1 MTAAGRWSGGNDKHS
16 ARVSE
21 RKDRTVSMRFPKET
35 PEYRAARDALL
46 ASEVAL
52 RRQMEAVAA
61 QLRALPPGGEVPHDY
76 VFDAVEEGGA
86 TTAIR
91 MSELFRGG
99 DTLMMYH
106 YMFPRH
112 SRDERPGPTTGV
124 MASVPLAEGPCP
136 SCTALI
142 DMWDGTMPHF
152 EGLGGNLVVVARAP
166 IARVA
171 AFARD
176 KGWKHTRLVSAANN
190 TFRRDYGGD
199 GPDGEPVPIMTVFR
213 HWPDGVFRLHWAS
226 ELIYELPDPGQARHL
241 GRSNHSGHCSTSR
254 LPDARRATS
263 RRPTLHTWSHAFAW
277 ILAVCRNG
285 SVSVMRE
292 GR

>member
-1 MTAAGRWSGGNDKHS
+1 MS
-16 ARVSE
+16 
-21 RKDRTVSMRFPKET
+21 FPNET
-35 PEYRAARDALL
+35 PEYRTARDALL

-61 QLRALPPGGEVPHDY
+61 QLRALPPGGEVPEDY
-76 VFDAVEEGGA
+76 EFDAIGAGGA
-86 TTAIR
+86 ATVIR

-112 SRDERPGPTTGV
+112 SRDERAGPTAG
-124 MASVPLAEGPCP
+124 ALANVPLAEGPCP

-152 EGLGGNLVVVARAP
+152 AGLGGNLVIVARAP

-190 TFRRDYGGD
+190 GFRRDYGGD

-213 HWPDGVFRLHWAS
+213 RWPDGVVRLQWAS
-226 ELIYELPDPGQARHL
+226 ELIHETPDPGQDPRHL
-241 GRSNHSGHCSTSR
+241 GTVEPLWTLFDLTPAGRPAGDEQMDYPCCHGPHDNSRILPGSLGSGIH
-254 LPDARRATS
+254 
-263 RRPTLHTWSHAFAW
+263 
-277 ILAVCRNG
+277 G
-285 SVSVMRE
+285 GE
-292 GR
+292 